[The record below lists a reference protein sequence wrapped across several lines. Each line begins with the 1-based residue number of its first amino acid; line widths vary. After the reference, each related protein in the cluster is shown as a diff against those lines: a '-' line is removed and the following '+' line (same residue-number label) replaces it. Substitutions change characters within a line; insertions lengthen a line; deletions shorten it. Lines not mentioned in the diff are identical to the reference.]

1 MFIRP
6 EIQRAKKLLNILGRK
21 FIKTITNTNPVIK
34 KTYYLIV
41 KRYGH
46 FERVCI
52 IFLGFVLLCI
62 PLLVQ
67 NDKRDREKIFVIVL
81 FRFNKKE

>member
-41 KRYGH
+41 KRCGH
-46 FERVCI
+46 FERVYI
-52 IFLGFVLLCI
+52 IFLSFVLLYI

-67 NDKRDREKIFVIVL
+67 NDEIDRDKIFVVVL

>member
-41 KRYGH
+41 KQCGH
-46 FERVCI
+46 FERVYI
-52 IFLGFVLLCI
+52 IFLSFVLLCI

-67 NDKRDREKIFVIVL
+67 NDDIDRDKIFVVVL